1 MIVKG
6 IPAVRFNGPCWK
18 LGPQVVTSLKYTLL
32 IREWLSKHFLLLEIS
47 PRCCIGTV
55 RPQKAICCPL
65 FHVIL
70 SVCIKTISCFGLRS
84 SAESNPHERERQR
97 RAYKCIFIEVQYSH
111 LASKLHL
118 CKLQTLYTYFIHFI
132 LFYFFKDVSKPP
144 EGVHGFESRSLL
156 LEDPLTAVDG
166 HGSVRR
172 GGNGRYSCPTDIYLS
187 PMAGWLKSVL
197 FHVYGTFHGGS
208 LSQHAGLL
216 TLPDVVMTL
225 FHRLILLVHLVS
237 TFVYCS
243 RHLECL
249 IHT

>member
-32 IREWLSKHFLLLEIS
+32 IREWLSKRFLLLEIS

-97 RAYKCIFIEVQYSH
+97 KAYKCIFIEVQYSN

-166 HGSVRR
+166 HGPSDGGVMDDIHVRR
-172 GGNGRYSCPTDIYLS
+172 TFICPRWLADWRAFYSMFLEHSMVGVWANMLGCWRYQTWWWRCFI
-187 PMAGWLKSVL
+187 A
-197 FHVYGTFHGGS
+197 
-208 LSQHAGLL
+208 
-216 TLPDVVMTL
+216 
-225 FHRLILLVHLVS
+225 
-237 TFVYCS
+237 
-243 RHLECL
+243 
-249 IHT
+249 